1 MEKRFKFLFLL
12 LCCLISSS
20 AIAQQRLRN
29 VSKQE
34 AFSLVKDKF
43 SGQDVDYYL
52 CEDPVL
58 KIEGENNFPDPS
70 QSGTWTF
77 FVDAEPMKGWEH
89 DCYIVRV
96 VKRIGEYQSPIPQST
111 KFRLPPMG
119 NFSPLEVKN
128 RYGIKAN
135 QKPYVRKATLSN
147 EAKSAAGHTY
157 AVILSGGHNKYSNY
171 ERYWNDCSFVYQT
184 LVNKY
189 GVPKNNIAVVMSDG
203 TNPAEDMRLTT
214 GGYKSSPLD
223 LDYDGWPD
231 IKYAATRT
239 NVRHILSDLSQKMT
253 KDDHLFFYV
262 IDHGGTRDNK
272 NQSYICLWNGE
283 SLHDYEL
290 ADWLL
295 PFNQKSIYVN
305 AVLGQ
310 CFSGGFIEEL
320 TKVGCVVAA
329 ASESDKSSY
338 GCYDIPYDEFVY
350 HWTSAINGKDAYG
363 KLVASDVDN
372 NNRVTMDEAFTYA
385 KLKDRAPEHPQYKS
399 NPISVGEDL
408 AFNNLPEAV
417 DLYIKDNDKDTGKEP
432 NTSTDMFWNSPDIW
446 VRNQQDGIKNQTHE
460 NPYFS
465 KDHDIAYIY
474 VRVRNRGKENYKNG
488 QYLHVYWAKASTGFS
503 TNAWQGEELYNGLVS
518 GEHLR
523 TETLTNI
530 NAGGEE
536 IFMIRWLLPDKLMG
550 TSDDNNTEKHHFCL
564 LARITNSHLDD
575 LKTGEHGLSKLQE
588 IVDNQ
593 IKVLNSSKITQKNVS
608 IISKE
613 SHTVN
618 TTVFVRNIYKN
629 NHKYSL
635 EIRPHTPADKV
646 LLSKAR
652 LKMEMSQPIYKAWE
666 QGGYRAKGIAYTPS
680 INPRKVEFKLW
691 DSCLENICM
700 NGSDFEKVMVNL
712 EFKTPATYSG
722 ESYMFDLI
730 QKDETGN
737 IVGGETFIVE
747 APLHSHK
754 GIEITPIDLGDGRYK
769 LSTNWQETDQVLWTD
784 AVGSDVGTGN
794 NITVTP
800 TLKNNKFFV
809 TAISSQGEMAQENI
823 TLESKTGLK
832 SISPIPVEDFIDI
845 ELYNPVKS
853 GNAVLRI
860 SSLTQTG
867 SILLSKHIPVDV
879 KKIQLDAS
887 SLPSGIYVLTY
898 SVDNQIVDSRK
909 FSKK

>member
-58 KIEGENNFPDPS
+58 KIEGENNFLDPS

-96 VKRIGEYQSPIPQST
+96 VKRIGEYQSPMPQST

-203 TNPAEDMRLTT
+203 TNPAEDMHLTT

-239 NVRHILSDLSQKMT
+239 NVRHILSGLSQKMT

-329 ASESDKSSY
+329 ASRGDEPSWA
-338 GCYDIPYDEFVY
+338 CPDIPHDEFVY
-350 HWTSAINGKDAYG
+350 QWTSAINGKEALG
-363 KLVASDVDN
+363 GPIFSDTDKN
-372 NNRVTMDEAFTYA
+372 KRVTMKEAFDYA
-385 KLKDRAPEHPQYKS
+385 KAHDRRSQEHPQYKS
-399 NPISVGEDL
+399 NPISIGEDL

-417 DLYIKDNDKDTGKEP
+417 DLYIKDNDEDTGKEP
-432 NTSTDMFWNSPDIW
+432 NLTTTILWDSPSIW
-446 VRNQQDGIKNQTHE
+446 VRNIDDSIEIHE
-460 NPYFS
+460 NPYYA
-465 KDHDIAYIY
+465 KDHPYAIIY
-474 VRVRNRGKENYKNG
+474 VKIHNRGKEDYKGG
-488 QYLHVYWAKASTGFS
+488 QWLHMYWALASTGF
-503 TNAWQGEELYNGLVS
+503 NAKAWKGQEYYTDYSVTGGHLEPAYIKPIKAGEYRIISVTWPLPRNLMAKDNG
-518 GEHLR
+518 
-523 TETLTNI
+523 
-530 NAGGEE
+530 
-536 IFMIRWLLPDKLMG
+536 
-550 TSDDNNTEKHHFCL
+550 TEKHHFCL
-564 LARITNSHLDD
+564 LGQIFNDWD
-575 LKTGEHGLSKLQE
+575 PELKGIPMVQQSND
-588 IVDNQ
+588 IA
-593 IKVLNSSKITQKNVS
+593 QKNVS
-608 IISKE
+608 VISKE
-613 SHTVN
+613 NLPKGTN
-618 TTVFVRNIYKN
+618 VFVRNIYKD

-635 EIRPHTPADKV
+635 EIRPRTLADKT

-652 LKMEMSQPIYKAWE
+652 LKMEMSFPIYDAWKR
-666 QGGYRAKGIAYTPS
+666 GGCHAKGIAYAPV
-680 INPRKVEFKLW
+680 INPRKVEFSSW
-691 DSCLENICM
+691 EGCLEDICM
-700 NGSDFEKVMVNL
+700 NGADFEKVIMNID
-712 EFKTPATYSG
+712 FQKPATSLNETYT
-722 ESYMFDLI
+722 FDLI
-730 QKDETGN
+730 QKDEKGN

-747 APLHSHK
+747 APLHSHQ

-800 TLKNNKFFV
+800 TLTNNKFSAI
-809 TAISSQGEMAQENI
+809 AISSQGEMAQESI
-823 TLESKTGLK
+823 TLESKTGFK
-832 SISPIPVEDFIDI
+832 SISPTPVEDFIDI
-845 ELYNPVKS
+845 ELHSPVKS

-860 SSLTQTG
+860 NSLAQTG
-867 SILLSKHIPVDV
+867 SILLSKHIPLDA
-879 KKIQLDAS
+879 KKIQLNAT

-898 SVDNQIVDSRK
+898 FVDNQIVDSRK